1 MIPNTANLTALFR
14 ECKRMYFT
22 ENLKTPKMMT
32 FRSKAILAQVSYGEK
47 KYKNNVSK
55 RIIIFFSDLYDYPE
69 DFLRNVMVHEMIHYY
84 IHLHQI
90 EDDGAHGHVFMKMAK
105 EMNEKYGLNIEQT
118 FDASPY
124 YIGSD
129 KTSLLD
135 WIGTWLWRA
144 FISKR
149 RSG

>member
-1 MIPNTANLTALFR
+1 MIPNTANLTELFR

-22 ENLKTPKMMT
+22 ENLKTPKIMT
-32 FRSKAILAQVSYGEK
+32 FQSKVILAQVSYGEK

-55 RIIIFFSDLYDYPE
+55 RIIIFFSDLFDYPE

-90 EDDGAHGHVFMKMAK
+90 EDDDLHGSVFMKMAN
-105 EMNEKYGLNIEQT
+105 EMNEKYGLHIEKS

-124 YIGSD
+124 YIGTD

-135 WIGTWLWRA
+135 WIVSWLWRV
-144 FISKR
+144 FILKPR
-149 RSG
+149 

>member
-32 FRSKAILAQVSYGEK
+32 FQSKAILAQVSYGEK